1 MRVQLTKEPWR
12 GDQSEL
18 KLCSFKLGLLLVLA
32 NAFFF
37 PFSLLCLLGLV
48 PCTAPPPKLGTSYL
62 LLGSLALRVALSPA
76 LLAAKT
82 LLCCLS
88 SLGLAGCGLGAKCQ
102 SQHCPCGSCPVSPR
116 P

>member
-62 LLGSLALRVALSPA
+62 PPGALALR
-76 LLAAKT
+76 
-82 LLCCLS
+82 
-88 SLGLAGCGLGAKCQ
+88 G
-102 SQHCPCGSCPVSPR
+102 
-116 P
+116 